1 MSAPQFR
8 RTRQN
13 SPVNLSIK
21 TLGRG
26 PDLVL
31 LHGWAMHGGIFAPL
45 SERLAG
51 RFRLHLVDLPGHGD
65 SRHYRPGDLDPGRL
79 ARAIAAATP
88 PALWLGWSLGG
99 LIALRAALDMPAQV
113 RALVQI
119 ASSPRFVRAAD
130 WPHAVEATVF
140 REFGSN
146 LVAAFRPAIERF
158 LALETLGSAHAQDEL
173 RELRVH
179 VYQRGEPSE
188 QALHEGLDLLDRC
201 DFRAELTA
209 LAIPS
214 LWIAGRRDRIVPPGA
229 LRWAAAQCPHGDF
242 LELPAGHAPFLSHA
256 EAVADAVAALASANQ
271 PA

>member
-1 MSAPQFR
+1 M
-8 RTRQN
+8 
-13 SPVNLSIK
+13 NLSIR
-21 TLGRG
+21 TLGQG

-45 SERLAG
+45 SERLVG
-51 RFRLHLVDLPGHGD
+51 RFRVHLVDLPGHGH
-65 SRHYRPGDLDPGRL
+65 SRDFKPGDLDPARL
-79 ARAIAAATP
+79 ARAIATGTP

-99 LIALRAALDMPAQV
+99 LIALQAALELPDQV
-113 RALVQI
+113 SAVVQI

-130 WPHAVEATVF
+130 WPHAVPAAIF

-146 LVAAFRPAIERF
+146 LVASFRPAIERF

-173 RELRVH
+173 RELKAH
-179 VYQRGEPSE
+179 VYERGEPSE

-201 DFRAELTA
+201 DFRAQLSA
-209 LAIPS
+209 LSMPS

-229 LRWAAAQCPHGDF
+229 LRWAAAQCAHGNY
-242 LELPAGHAPFLSHA
+242 LELSAGHAPFLSHA
-256 EAVADAVAALASANQ
+256 AEVAEAIAALATAIE